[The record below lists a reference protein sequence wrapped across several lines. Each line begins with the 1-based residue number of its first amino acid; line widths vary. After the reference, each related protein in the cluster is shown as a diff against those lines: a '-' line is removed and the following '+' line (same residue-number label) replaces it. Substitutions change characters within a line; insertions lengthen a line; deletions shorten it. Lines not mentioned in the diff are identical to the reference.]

1 MTINEGNTFHFDI
14 FSTSLS
20 ILVVYLLLL
29 LAVQGM
35 FSNEEFIKFTI
46 EFAGAFTATFIGV
59 FVSFHLSEMLDEA
72 KEIKN
77 DERILDS
84 NLKLIWS
91 ELDINKLVVKA
102 IIDGIESLPQNI
114 TEYYECYK
122 MLIKHSN
129 SIKTGMFYGSVASG
143 AMDEIAKKDDIFN
156 ALQQAYYNLNI
167 GISGLIVSQE
177 MFKDYRKKDLQ
188 TIHPTDLIILKE
200 LVVKESNKM
209 KGVIEFITT
218 AQNNIEKYLNAKG
231 VTFKTDTN
239 D

>member
-1 MTINEGNTFHFDI
+1 MAIL
-14 FSTSLS
+14 STSLS
-20 ILVVYLLLL
+20 ILVVYLLVLL
-29 LAVQGM
+29 SAQGM
-35 FSNEEFIKFTI
+35 FSNEEFAKFII

-59 FVSFHLSEMLDEA
+59 FASFHLSKRFDEE
-72 KEIKN
+72 KETKN
-77 DERILDS
+77 NERILNS

-91 ELDINKLVVKA
+91 ELDINKLVIKA
-102 IIDGIESLPQNI
+102 IVDGIESLPQNV
-114 TEYYECYK
+114 TEYHECYK

-129 SIKTGMFYGSVASG
+129 SLKTGMFYGSVASG

-188 TIHPTDLIILKE
+188 AIHPTDTIILKE
-200 LVVKESNKM
+200 FAVKELDKM
-209 KGVIEFITT
+209 KGIVEFITT
-218 AQNNIEKYLNAKG
+218 AQDNIEKYLEPKG
-231 VTFKTDTN
+231 IVFKTDIN

>member
-59 FVSFHLSEMLDEA
+59 FVSFHLSKRLDEA

-102 IIDGIESLPQNI
+102 IIDGI
-114 TEYYECYK
+114 
-122 MLIKHSN
+122 
-129 SIKTGMFYGSVASG
+129 
-143 AMDEIAKKDDIFN
+143 
-156 ALQQAYYNLNI
+156 
-167 GISGLIVSQE
+167 
-177 MFKDYRKKDLQ
+177 
-188 TIHPTDLIILKE
+188 
-200 LVVKESNKM
+200 
-209 KGVIEFITT
+209 
-218 AQNNIEKYLNAKG
+218 
-231 VTFKTDTN
+231 
-239 D
+239 